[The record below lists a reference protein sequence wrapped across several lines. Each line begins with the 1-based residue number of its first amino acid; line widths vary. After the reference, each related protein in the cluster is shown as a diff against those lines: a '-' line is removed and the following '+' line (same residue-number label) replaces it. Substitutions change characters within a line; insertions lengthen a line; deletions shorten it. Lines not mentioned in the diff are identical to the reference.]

1 MRAYGSTFVFLRAG
15 SFFLNKAALR
25 FSEVF
30 PRRRRRVRELLNRFF
45 LFGKFERSSSFL
57 FRILV
62 VLPYFFVAI
71 WAWAGVVSSSSS
83 FRLSL
88 LIISGSGYFL
98 IIYPPPFLFE
108 KFHHGEL

>member
-1 MRAYGSTFVFLRAG
+1 MEVRSFFVFLRTG

-30 PRRRRRVRELLNRFF
+30 PPKEESSWIAESIFPLKKFRVFLEFSFSNFSCSSLFFVSITECGWELFRRVR
-45 LFGKFERSSSFL
+45 LF
-57 FRILV
+57 
-62 VLPYFFVAI
+62 A
-71 WAWAGVVSSSSS
+71 
-83 FRLSL
+83 SL